1 MLKRKNIFDYVKEK
15 YDVKPDYPWQNFPNF
30 AALRHKDNE
39 KWFGLIMDIT
49 EDKLGI
55 KNNSKI
61 DVLNVKARKEFIG
74 SLRKNE
80 NIYPAYHMDKD
91 NWVSIVLDYTK
102 NLDDIRDLIAE
113 SYELTTK
120 KTFSYFYN
128 KKS

>member
-1 MLKRKNIFDYVKEK
+1 MLKRKDIFEYVKERC
-15 YDVKPDYPWQNFPNF
+15 DVKPDYPWEKSLNF
-30 AALRHKDNE
+30 AALRHKNNE

-55 KNNSKI
+55 KNDRKI

-80 NIYPAYHMDKD
+80 NIYPAYHMDKN

-102 NLDDIRDLIAE
+102 DLDDIRDLIAE
-113 SYELTTK
+113 SYELTT
-120 KTFSYFYN
+120 
-128 KKS
+128 

>member
-1 MLKRKNIFDYVKEK
+1 MGGLI
-15 YDVKPDYPWQNFPNF
+15 DVKPDYPWEKFPNF
-30 AALRHKDNE
+30 AALRHKDNK
-39 KWFGLIMDIT
+39 KWFGLIMNIT

-55 KNNSKI
+55 KNDRKI

-102 NLDDIRDLIAE
+102 DLDDIRDLIAE
-113 SYELTTK
+113 SYELTI
-120 KTFSYFYN
+120 
-128 KKS
+128 